1 MNKVVTEVGGKIITK
16 GRKLVPKN
24 QFQGPTLKLDPES
37 SSRIWQQKI
46 EINRDLKQISEL
58 EQDLVDFSSNMT
70 RAEQNTVRE
79 KIKELT
85 ESVKAALDNIRKI
98 KMERYQEQKLETLMN
113 GVTK

>member
-1 MNKVVTEVGGKIITK
+1 MNKVVTEVGGKIIAK

-46 EINRDLKQISEL
+46 EINRNLRQINEL
-58 EQDLVDFSSNMT
+58 EQDLVDFSNMT
-70 RAEQNTVRE
+70 RAERNTIKE

-85 ESVKAALDNIRKI
+85 ESIKAALDNIRKI
-98 KMERYQEQKLETLMN
+98 KMERYQEQRIEALMN
-113 GVTK
+113 GGIK